1 MARIATSSN
10 NGNDLYQ
17 GSDGDDMLT
26 GNNASDDQLGRLDDA
41 SLSGGIDKRLLLPE
55 LGDDLLDGGRDD
67 SGAGTLIAIVHV
79 RDQWMLSNDDLLAF

>member
-17 GSDGDDMLT
+17 GRDGDDMLPR
-26 GNNASDDQLGRLDDA
+26 NNARDDQLGGLDAA
-41 SLSGGIDKRLLLPE
+41 SHSGGNDKQLLVPE
-55 LGDDLLDGGRDD
+55 LGDNLLDDGREG

-79 RDQWMLSNDDLLAF
+79 RDRQTLSNDDLLAF